1 MSEADILAWCVPL
14 ALAAIAGVFLV
25 LGVTVPGGD
34 SWGIAYALAATG
46 YATAVFPG
54 GDYGA
59 AKAIFEDSLFLF
71 AMAAMARGISQRFQ
85 RRPHDLAALAVV
97 ALTLVIAGLALVFY
111 DSVPAEIAAVQT
123 GCAAFA
129 LCAATR
135 MWGNLQK
142 PVNRAL
148 FALALLLAT
157 NLLAQNFIFLMDPSP
172 HLTTTEWRL
181 SSWAFFFQ
189 LGGIAFGLLF
199 AFTALIAIGLDAVER
214 YRLSSET
221 DLLSGLLN
229 RRGFELQ
236 LRAATERRG
245 AEGALVLIDVDH
257 FKAVNDHN
265 GHAAGDMVI
274 AGLGALLDVFAGRLG
289 FAGRMG
295 GEEFAIFVEGANT
308 SAGAA
313 RALEIR
319 EALKGVA
326 WPLPLVGI
334 QITASFG
341 VAEINVNESSEGW
354 IARADQALYESKCA
368 GRNRVTVC
376 GPKPGSQADDLTSNA
391 GQSRTLSP
399 TA

>member
-14 ALAAIAGVFLV
+14 ALAAISGVFLV
-25 LGVTVPGGD
+25 LGVTVPGGV

-54 GDYGA
+54 GDYGV

-71 AMAAMARGISQRFQ
+71 TMAAMARGISQRFQ
-85 RRPHDLAALAVV
+85 RRPHDCAALAVV
-97 ALTLVIAGLALVFY
+97 ALTLVVAGLALVFY

-157 NLLAQNFIFLMDPSP
+157 NLLAQNVWFLLDPSP
-172 HLTTTEWRL
+172 HLTMADWRQ

-214 YRLSSET
+214 YRVSSET

-229 RRGFELQ
+229 RRGFEMQ

-257 FKAVNDHN
+257 FKAVNDRN

-274 AGLGALLDVFAGRLG
+274 AGLGALLGLFAERLG

-295 GEEFAIFVEGANT
+295 GEEFAIFVEGADT

-313 RALEIR
+313 KALEIR

-341 VAEINVNESSEGW
+341 VAAARPGESFES
-354 IARADQALYESKCA
+354 AYRRADDRLYQAKQA
-368 GRNRVTVC
+368 GRDCVIAAETDVGTRQ
-376 GPKPGSQADDLTSNA
+376 PGEA
-391 GQSRTLSP
+391 GAVSLV
-399 TA
+399 A

>member
-14 ALAAIAGVFLV
+14 ALAAISGVFLV
-25 LGVTVPGGD
+25 LGVTVPGGV
-34 SWGIAYALAATG
+34 SWGIAYALAAIG

-71 AMAAMARGISQRFQ
+71 AMMAMARGISQRFQ
-85 RRPHDLAALAVV
+85 RRPHDCAALAVV
-97 ALTLVIAGLALVFY
+97 ALTLVVAGLALVFY
-111 DSVPAEIAAVQT
+111 DSVPTEIAAVQT

-129 LCAATR
+129 LFAATR

-157 NLLAQNFIFLMDPSP
+157 NLLAQNVWFLLDPSP
-172 HLTTTEWRL
+172 QLTMADWRQ

-214 YRLSSET
+214 YRVSSET

-236 LRAATERRG
+236 LRAATERRE

-257 FKAVNDHN
+257 FKAVNDRN

-274 AGLGALLDVFAGRLG
+274 AGLGALLGLFADRLG

-295 GEEFAIFVEGANT
+295 GEEFAIFVEGADT

-341 VAEINVNESSEGW
+341 VAAARPGESFES
-354 IARADQALYESKCA
+354 AYRRADDRLYQAKQA
-368 GRNRVTVC
+368 GRDCVIAAAMTVVATRQPGAVGSISRV
-376 GPKPGSQADDLTSNA
+376 A
-391 GQSRTLSP
+391 
-399 TA
+399 

>member
-1 MSEADILAWCVPL
+1 MSEADILAWCVPF
-14 ALAAIAGVFLV
+14 ALAAISAVFLV
-25 LGVTVPGGD
+25 LGVTVPGGA
-34 SWGIAYALAATG
+34 SWGIAYALAAIG
-46 YATAVFPG
+46 YTTAIFPG
-54 GDYGA
+54 GDYGV
-59 AKAIFEDSLFLF
+59 AKAILEDSLFLF

-85 RRPHDLAALAVV
+85 RPPRDVAASAVV
-97 ALTLVIAGLALVFY
+97 ALTLFAAGLALILY
-111 DSVPAEIAAVQT
+111 DSVPAEIAAVQS

-129 LCAATR
+129 IFAATQMR
-135 MWGNLQK
+135 DNLQK

-148 FALALLLAT
+148 FGLALLLAT
-157 NLLAQNFIFLMDPSP
+157 NLMAQNVIFFVDPSP
-172 HLTTTEWRL
+172 QLTTADWRQ

-214 YRLSSET
+214 YRVSSET

-236 LRAATERRG
+236 LRAATERQG

-257 FKAVNDHN
+257 FKAVNDYN

-295 GEEFAIFVEGANT
+295 GEEFAIFVEGADT
-308 SAGAA
+308 STGAA

-334 QITASFG
+334 QVTASFG
-341 VAEINVNESSEGW
+341 VAAARPGESFE
-354 IARADQALYESKCA
+354 AAYRRADDRLYRAKQA
-368 GRNRVTVC
+368 GRDCVIAADVAIGT
-376 GPKPGSQADDLTSNA
+376 KQPGEA
-391 GQSRTLSP
+391 GSVSLV
-399 TA
+399 A

>member
-14 ALAAIAGVFLV
+14 ALAAISGVFLV
-25 LGVTVPGGD
+25 LGVTVPGGV

-54 GDYGA
+54 EDYGV

-71 AMAAMARGISQRFQ
+71 TMAAMARGISQRFQ
-85 RRPHDLAALAVV
+85 RRPHDCAALAVV
-97 ALTLVIAGLALVFY
+97 ALTLVVAGLALVFY

-157 NLLAQNFIFLMDPSP
+157 NLLAQNVWFLLDPSP
-172 HLTTTEWRL
+172 HLTMADWRQ

-214 YRLSSET
+214 YRVSSET

-229 RRGFELQ
+229 RRGFEMQ

-257 FKAVNDHN
+257 FKAVNDRN

-274 AGLGALLDVFAGRLG
+274 AGLGALLGLFAERLG

-295 GEEFAIFVEGANT
+295 GEEFAIFVEGADT

-313 RALEIR
+313 KALEIR

-341 VAEINVNESSEGW
+341 VAAARPGESFES
-354 IARADQALYESKCA
+354 AYRRADDRLYQAKQA
-368 GRNRVTVC
+368 GRDCVIAAETDVGTRQ
-376 GPKPGSQADDLTSNA
+376 PGEA
-391 GQSRTLSP
+391 GAVSLV
-399 TA
+399 A

>member
-14 ALAAIAGVFLV
+14 ALAAVSGVFLV
-25 LGVTVPGGD
+25 LGVTVPGGV
-34 SWGIAYALAATG
+34 SWGVAYALVAIG
-46 YATAVFPG
+46 YATAIFPG
-54 GDYGA
+54 GDYGV
-59 AKAIFEDSLFLF
+59 AKAILEDSLFLF
-71 AMAAMARGISQRFQ
+71 AMAAMARGLSQRFH
-85 RRPHDLAALAVV
+85 RPPHDFAALAMI
-97 ALTLVIAGLALVFY
+97 ALTLLIAGLALVLH
-111 DSVPAEIAAVQT
+111 DSVPAEVAAVQT

-129 LCAATR
+129 LFAAAQMR
-135 MWGNLQK
+135 GALQK
-142 PVNRAL
+142 PINRAL
-148 FALALLLAT
+148 FALALLLAA
-157 NLLAQNFIFLMDPSP
+157 NLMAQNFIFLVDPSP
-172 HLTTTEWRL
+172 HLTTADWRQ

-214 YRLSSET
+214 YRVSSET

-257 FKAVNDHN
+257 FKAVNDRN

-274 AGLGALLDVFAGRLG
+274 AGLGALLGLFADRLG

-295 GEEFAIFVEGANT
+295 GEEFAIFVEGAN
-308 SAGAA
+308 SAAGAA
-313 RALEIR
+313 KALEIR

-341 VAEINVNESSEGW
+341 VAAARPGESFE
-354 IARADQALYESKCA
+354 AAYRRADDRLYRAKQA
-368 GRNRVTVC
+368 GRDCVIAAETAIVVTRPPDEAATILQV
-376 GPKPGSQADDLTSNA
+376 A
-391 GQSRTLSP
+391 
-399 TA
+399 